1 MKKILIICEYFYPG
15 YLAGGPIQSLVNLI
29 AVLGKEYEIAVYTSA
44 YDLGAHAPYEGY
56 TPNDWNLVTI
66 GNVPCRVFYSTQP
79 TLQQHRQVLHD
90 STPHFVYIN
99 GLYIPS
105 ILAYAL
111 WVRKSNQLTP
121 TYIISP
127 RGMLQPGAISN
138 KRLQKKFYLFA
149 LKSLGLFRSC
159 YWHVT
164 HTTEVQDVYRE
175 ISKTAA
181 VRIAENIP
189 KPPFHIFIPPNKE
202 KGKLKLVYISILS
215 AKKNVLGLLEALQ
228 QVRTNIEL
236 TIYGP
241 IKDSS
246 YWELCQQRIQTLPP
260 HVEVVYQGDIQP
272 ALVQNTISA
281 YDALVLLTK
290 GENFGH
296 AIFESLSV
304 GRPVITSHFTPWND
318 LAAQSAGWNIDI
330 TNKQE
335 IIMQL
340 EHCANLEQHDWQIF
354 CKGAW
359 QKAFAYFF
367 HERNFELEYKK
378 LFTA

>member
-1 MKKILIICEYFYPG
+1 MKKLLIICEYFYPG

-29 AVLGKEYEIAVYTSA
+29 AALGKEYEIAVFTSA
-44 YDLGAHAPYEGY
+44 YDLGSDTSYEGY
-56 TPNDWNLVTI
+56 DVNTWNSVTI
-66 GNVPCRVFYSTQP
+66 GDVSCRVLYSTQP
-79 TLQQHRQVLHD
+79 TLQQHRQVLQD
-90 STPHFVYIN
+90 IRPHFVYIN

-111 WVRKSNQLTP
+111 WVRDKKKTGT

-127 RGMLQPGAISN
+127 RGMLQPGAMSN
-138 KRLQKKFYLFA
+138 KRFQKKLYLFA
-149 LKSLGLFRSC
+149 LRALGLFRNC
-159 YWHVT
+159 YWHAT
-164 HTTEVQDVYRE
+164 HTDEVEDIQKE
-175 ISKTAA
+175 IHASATI
-181 VRIAENIP
+181 RIAENIP
-189 KPPFHIFIPPNKE
+189 KPPFPIFIPPNKE
-202 KGKLKLVYISILS
+202 KGKLKLVYISIVS
-215 AKKNVLGLLEALQ
+215 AKKNLLGLLHALQ
-228 QVRTNIEL
+228 QVRTTVEL

-246 YWELCQQRIQTLPP
+246 YWELCLQRMQELPT
-260 HVEVVYQGDIQP
+260 HVEVVYKGDIQP
-272 ALVQNTISA
+272 ALVQNTICA

-304 GRPVITSHFTPWND
+304 GRPVITSHFTPWKA
-318 LAAQSAGWNIDI
+318 LAAHSAGWNIDI
-330 TNKQE
+330 SNMDDIVTQIE
-335 IIMQL
+335 S
-340 EHCANLEQHDWQIF
+340 CANLEQHDWEVF

-367 HERNFELEYKK
+367 HERNFELEYNK